1 VSIKAK
7 LTTFDATMIVV
18 SLVIGI
24 GIFRT
29 PAIVASTT
37 ATTALFF
44 TAWALGGL
52 ISFLGALTFAEVG
65 SRFPKPGAFYKVV
78 AECYHPSV
86 AFMLNWTNVLIV
98 QGAGAAGVGIIGA
111 EYLAPIILPQHL
123 QTQFGTQ
130 LTATGLMLFLLI
142 INYLGIKTG
151 AWAQNILTVIKIG
164 MILMLAFVAFF
175 YSGAHPPAATQS
187 LTAEPFWIALGIGL
201 ISVFYTYGG
210 YQCTLNFGGDIKSP
224 ERNMPRAIFFGILII
239 ISLYLI
245 INAAY
250 YGVLGLQG
258 VADSKLVAAEVARV
272 CFGESAYLVV
282 SIAIFLSAM
291 GFLNVTLMQV
301 PRAYFAM
308 AQDRSLPAI
317 FMKVNEK
324 TQTQEFTLLFFGGT
338 ILISIFFLGTFERLL
353 NYVMFFDSLN
363 NALVASTIF
372 VLRRRRISEAGM
384 EPYKVPL
391 YPLIP
396 GFFVLFLLSITV
408 NVILSQPGSIAI
420 GLIILAA
427 GYPMFLVM
435 RRVSSRRTTSGE
447 GVAAPSKRDEEV

>member
-1 VSIKAK
+1 
-7 LTTFDATMIVV
+7 
-18 SLVIGI
+18 
-24 GIFRT
+24 
-29 PAIVASTT
+29 
-37 ATTALFF
+37 
-44 TAWALGGL
+44 
-52 ISFLGALTFAEVG
+52 
-65 SRFPKPGAFYKVV
+65 
-78 AECYHPSV
+78 
-86 AFMLNWTNVLIV
+86 MLNWTNVLIV
-98 QGAGAAGVGIIGA
+98 QGAGAAAVGMIGA
-111 EYLAPIILPQHL
+111 EYLVPIILPQHL
-123 QTQFGTQ
+123 QTQLGTQ
-130 LTATGLMLFLLI
+130 LTAAVLVLFLLA

-164 MILMLAFVAFF
+164 MILMLAYVAFS
-175 YSGAHPPAATQS
+175 YSGARPSAPAQS
-187 LTAEPFWIALGIGL
+187 LTTEPFWIALGVGL

-224 ERNMPRAIFFGILII
+224 ERNMPRAIFFGIAII

-250 YGVLGLQG
+250 CSVLGLQG
-258 VADSKLVAAEVARV
+258 VADAKLVAAEVARV
-272 CFGESAYLVV
+272 CFGQSAYLIV

-324 TQTQEFTLLFFGGT
+324 TQAQEFTLLFFGGT
-338 ILISIFFLGTFERLL
+338 ILVCIFFLGTFERLL

-372 VLRRRRISEAGM
+372 VLRRRGISEVGR
-384 EPYKVPL
+384 EPYRVPF
-391 YPLIP
+391 YPFLP

-408 NVILSQPGSIAI
+408 NVVLSQPGSIAI

-427 GYPMFLVM
+427 GYPMFLLM
-435 RRVSSRRTTSGE
+435 RRVSSGRQTASERVKETL
-447 GVAAPSKRDEEV
+447 K

>member
-1 VSIKAK
+1 MSIKAK

-37 ATTALFF
+37 GTAALFF
-44 TAWALGGL
+44 VAWILGGL

-65 SRFPKPGAFYKVV
+65 SRFPRPGAFYKVV

-98 QGAGAAGVGIIGA
+98 QGAGAAAVGIIGA
-111 EYLAPIILPQHL
+111 EYLVPIILPQDM

-130 LTATGLMLFLLI
+130 LTATGLVFFLLL

-175 YSGAHPPAATQS
+175 YSGAHAPAPTHS
-187 LTAEPFWIALGIGL
+187 LTTEPFWIALGFGL

-224 ERNMPRAIFFGILII
+224 ERNMPRAIFVGIAII
-239 ISLYLI
+239 ISLYILI
-245 INAAY
+245 NVAY
-250 YGVLGLQG
+250 YSVLGLKG
-258 VADSKLVAAEVARV
+258 IADSKLVAAEVARV
-272 CFGESAYLVV
+272 CFGESAYLIV

-324 TQTQEFTLLFFGGT
+324 TQVQEFTLLFFGAT

-372 VLRRRRISEAGM
+372 VLRRRGISEPGK
-384 EPYKVPL
+384 EPYRVPL
-391 YPLIP
+391 YPFLP
-396 GFFVLFLLSITV
+396 GFFVLFLLTITV
-408 NVILSQPGSIAI
+408 NVLLSQPGSIAI
-420 GLIILAA
+420 GFSILAA
-427 GYPMFLVM
+427 GYPMFLIM
-435 RRVSSRRTTSGE
+435 RRVSSRRRSGSESGE
-447 GVAAPSKRDEEV
+447 